1 MYFELEKSN
10 QKNIYIVL
18 WKNIAKCWFF
28 VRPFN
33 KPAHFVSYLQCPVVF
48 RNTALM
54 CPIID
59 SDL

>member
-1 MYFELEKSN
+1 M
-10 QKNIYIVL
+10 
-18 WKNIAKCWFF
+18 KNIAKCWFF
-28 VRPFN
+28 VRSFN

-48 RNTALM
+48 RNTVLM